1 MILKDS
7 ARYRPDS
14 GNDRMRIAPGVDP
27 RALSW
32 GDVYGH
38 ATAPPASQCPCGRD
52 PCVCEDYHDEASADW
67 EARQSD
73 IDFDRKQ
80 GNTEGFEGKP
90 YHEIEHA
97 ELMADQNRFYEM
109 FPHLRP
115 KIPDVNKP
123 TVAPRDAPGGPDTL
137 THNLY
142 RRPIVGGE

>member
-1 MILKDS
+1 MQPFQFAWMILKDS

-14 GNDRMRIAPGVDP
+14 GDNRMRIAPGVDP

-52 PCVCEDYHDEASADW
+52 PCICENYPS
-67 EARQSD
+67 
-73 IDFDRKQ
+73 K
-80 GNTEGFEGKP
+80 
-90 YHEIEHA
+90 
-97 ELMADQNRFYEM
+97 
-109 FPHLRP
+109 
-115 KIPDVNKP
+115 KILPDVNKP